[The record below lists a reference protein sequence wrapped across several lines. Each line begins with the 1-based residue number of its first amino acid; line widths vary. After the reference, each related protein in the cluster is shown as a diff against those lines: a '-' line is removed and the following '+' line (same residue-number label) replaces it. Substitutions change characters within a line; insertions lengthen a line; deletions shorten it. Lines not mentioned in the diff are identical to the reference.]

1 MSKPRISVN
10 FIDFPA
16 QSRAFFWDLLHPHYE
31 LVLDDT
37 PDFLFYSHI
46 GHRHRLYNC
55 VKIFHTQEKY
65 WPNWNECDYA
75 AVSVLVDDPRSAYL
89 PIYAFDGRPEKLVRP
104 SVPDPVTVRA
114 SKPHFCSLLCA
125 YVDRTVRRRERFFQ
139 VLNRH
144 RKVDSSG
151 RALNN
156 TGYRLPPG
164 DRYQVKVDWLAS
176 YRFNIAFENTRRAG
190 WCTEKLVDPL
200 HVNTIPIY
208 WGDPRVKEFFNP
220 ESFIG
225 RDDFSSDHELAEYV
239 LHVDDTPELY
249 AKYIRASPFYQNR
262 PNPAYEVGALVAFFE
277 RVFCSAAKPVTQ
289 RRWFFG
295 LTRWRFA
302 KRNKLPTE

>member
-1 MSKPRISVN
+1 MKTKISLN
-10 FIDFPA
+10 FIDFPP
-16 QSRAFFWDLLHPHYE
+16 QSRAFFLDLLSPYYDFTF
-31 LVLDDT
+31 DDA

-46 GHRHRLYNC
+46 GQRHRLYNC
-55 VKIFHTQEKY
+55 TKIFHTQEKY
-65 WPNWNECDYA
+65 WPNWKECDFA

-89 PIYAFDGRPEKLVRP
+89 PIYAFDGRPEKLVRT

-139 VLNRH
+139 SLNRH
-144 RKVDSSG
+144 RKVDSAG
-151 RALNN
+151 RAINN

-164 DRYQVKVDWLAS
+164 DRYQVKVDWLAQ
-176 YRFNIAFENTRRAG
+176 YRFNLAFENTRRAG

-220 ESFIG
+220 ESFIC

-249 AKYIRASPFYQNR
+249 AKYIQASPFYKNVPNSAYDMNTLLSFFARIFRSPLR
-262 PNPAYEVGALVAFFE
+262 PVA
-277 RVFCSAAKPVTQ
+277 Q
-289 RRWFFG
+289 RRWFYG
-295 LTRWRFA
+295 LTKWRLA
-302 KRNKLPTE
+302 KRNKLPGE

>member
-1 MSKPRISVN
+1 MNPKVSLN

-16 QSRAFFWDLLHPHYE
+16 QSRAFFLDLLSPHYDFTF
-31 LVLDDT
+31 DDT

-46 GHRHRLYNC
+46 GQRHRLYNC
-55 VKIFHTQEKY
+55 TKIFHTQEKY
-65 WPNWNECDYA
+65 WPNWKECDYA

-89 PIYAFDGRPEKLVRP
+89 PIYAFDGRPEKLVRT
-104 SVPDPVTVRA
+104 SVPDPVKIRK

-125 YVDRTVRRRERFFQ
+125 YVDRTVRRREQFFHA
-139 VLNRH
+139 LNRL
-144 RKVDSSG
+144 RKVDSAG
-151 RALNN
+151 QALNN

-164 DRYQVKVDWLAS
+164 DRYQVKVNWLAG
-176 YRFNIAFENTRRAG
+176 YRFNLAFENTRRAG

-208 WGDPRVKEFFNP
+208 WGDPRVKDFFNP
-220 ESFIG
+220 ESFIC

-249 AKYIRASPFYQNR
+249 AKYIQATPFYKNAPNSAYDRNVLLTFFDRIFRHPQR
-262 PNPAYEVGALVAFFE
+262 PVA
-277 RVFCSAAKPVTQ
+277 Q

-295 LTRWRFA
+295 LSKWRLV
-302 KRNKLPTE
+302 KRNKLPGE

>member
-1 MSKPRISVN
+1 MKPKVSLN
-10 FIDFPA
+10 FIDFPP
-16 QSRAFFWDLLHPHYE
+16 QSRAFFLDLLSPYYDFTF
-31 LVLDDT
+31 DDT

-55 VKIFHTQEKY
+55 IKIFHTQEKY
-65 WPNWNECDYA
+65 WPNWKECDYA

-89 PIYAFDGRPEKLVRP
+89 PIYAFDGRPEKLVRT

-125 YVDRTVRRRERFFQ
+125 YVDRTVRRREHFFQ
-139 VLNRH
+139 VLNRR
-144 RKVDSSG
+144 RKVDSTG

-164 DRYQVKVDWLAS
+164 DRYQVKVDWLAQ
-176 YRFNIAFENTRRAG
+176 YRFNLAFENTRRAG

-208 WGDPRVKEFFNP
+208 WGDPRVKDYFNP
-220 ESFIG
+220 ESFIC
-225 RDDFSSDHELAEYV
+225 RDDFSSDEELADYV

-249 AKYIRASPFYQNR
+249 ARYIRATPFHDNR
-262 PNPAYEVGALVAFFE
+262 PNSAYDRNGLLSFFAQIF
-277 RVFCSAAKPVTQ
+277 RSRQKPVAQ

-295 LTRWRFA
+295 LTKWRLA
-302 KRNKLPTE
+302 KRNKLPGE

>member
-1 MSKPRISVN
+1 MNPKVSLN
-10 FIDFPA
+10 FIDFPS
-16 QSRAFFWDLLHPHYE
+16 QSRAFFLDLLSPHYDFTF
-31 LVLDDT
+31 DDT

-55 VKIFHTQEKY
+55 AKIFHTQEKY
-65 WPNWNECDYA
+65 WPNWKECDYA
-75 AVSVLVDDPRSAYL
+75 AVSVLVDDPRSIYL
-89 PIYAFDGRPEKLVRP
+89 PIYAFDGRQEKLIHA
-104 SVPDPVTVRA
+104 SAPDPATIRK
-114 SKPHFCSLLCA
+114 SKPHFCSLLSA
-125 YVDRTVRRRERFFQ
+125 YVDRTVKRRAQFFHI
-139 VLNRH
+139 LNRL
-144 RKVDSSG
+144 RKVDSAG

-208 WGDPRVKEFFNP
+208 WGDPRVKDFFNP
-220 ESFIG
+220 ESFIC

-249 AKYIRASPFYQNR
+249 AKYIRACPFHNNR
-262 PNPAYEVGALVAFFE
+262 PNSTYDREALVAFFD
-277 RVFCSAAKPVTQ
+277 RAFQSPLKPVAQ

-295 LTRWRFA
+295 LTKWRLA
-302 KRNKLPTE
+302 KRNKLPGE

>member
-1 MSKPRISVN
+1 MKSKLSLN

-16 QSRAFFWDLLHPHYE
+16 QSRAFFLDLLSPHYDFTF
-31 LVLDDT
+31 DDT

-55 VKIFHTQEKY
+55 TKIFHTQEKY
-65 WPNWNECDYA
+65 WPNWKECDYA

-89 PIYAFDGRPEKLVRP
+89 PIYAFDGRPEKLVRT
-104 SVPDPVTVRA
+104 SVPDPMTIRA

-125 YVDRTVRRRERFFQ
+125 YVDRTVRRREQFFHT
-139 VLNRH
+139 LNRF
-144 RKVDSSG
+144 RKVDSVG

-164 DRYQVKVDWLAS
+164 DRYQVKVDWLAG

-208 WGDPRVKEFFNP
+208 WGDPRVKEFFNA
-220 ESFIG
+220 ESFIC
-225 RDDFSSDHELAEYV
+225 RDDFSSDQEMAEYV

-249 AKYIRASPFYQNR
+249 AKYIQATPCYKNV
-262 PNPAYEVGALVAFFE
+262 PNPAYDMNTLLAFFD
-277 RVFCSAAKPVTQ
+277 RIFQHPQRPVTQ

-295 LTRWRFA
+295 LSKWRLV
-302 KRNKLPTE
+302 KRNKLPGE

>member
-1 MSKPRISVN
+1 MKTKVSIN

-16 QSRAFFWDLLHPHYE
+16 QSRAFFLDLLSPHYDFTF
-31 LVLDDT
+31 DDT
-37 PDFLFYSHI
+37 PNFLFFSHI

-55 VKIFHTQEKY
+55 TKIFHTQEKY
-65 WPNWNECDYA
+65 WPNWKECDYA
-75 AVSVLVDDPRSAYL
+75 AVSVLANDPRSAYL
-89 PIYAFDGRPEKLVRP
+89 PIYAFDGRPEKLVRT
-104 SVPDPVTVRA
+104 SVPDPVTVWA

-125 YVDRTVRRRERFFQ
+125 YVDRTVKRRAQFFHT
-139 VLNRH
+139 LNRL
-144 RKVDSSG
+144 RKVDSVG

-200 HVNTIPIY
+200 HVITIPIY
-208 WGDPRVKEFFNP
+208 WGDPRVKDFFNP
-220 ESFIG
+220 ECFIC

-249 AKYIRASPFYQNR
+249 AKYIQAAPFHKNV
-262 PNPAYEVGALVAFFE
+262 PNSAYDMNTLLAFFD
-277 RVFCSAAKPVTQ
+277 RVFRQPQRPVAQ

-295 LTRWRFA
+295 LTKWRLT
-302 KRNKLPTE
+302 KRNKLPGE

>member
-1 MSKPRISVN
+1 MKPKVSLN

-16 QSRAFFWDLLHPHYE
+16 QSRAFFLDLLSPHYDFTF
-31 LVLDDT
+31 DDT

-46 GHRHRLYNC
+46 GQRHRLYNC

-65 WPNWNECDYA
+65 WPNWKECDYA

-89 PIYAFDGRPEKLVRP
+89 PIYAFDGRKEKLI
-104 SVPDPVTVRA
+104 RA
-114 SKPHFCSLLCA
+114 STPNPASIRKSKPHFCSLLCA
-125 YVDRTVRRRERFFQ
+125 YVDRTVRRREQFFYA
-139 VLNRH
+139 LNRL
-144 RKVDSSG
+144 RKVDSAG

-176 YRFNIAFENTRRAG
+176 YRFNLAFENTRRAG

-208 WGDPRVKEFFNP
+208 WGDPRVKEYFNP
-220 ESFIG
+220 KSFIS

-249 AKYIRASPFYQNR
+249 AKYIQSSPFYKNA
-262 PNPAYEVGALVAFFE
+262 PNSGYDMNALLTFFSQI
-277 RVFCSAAKPVTQ
+277 FKHPKKPVAQ
-289 RRWFFG
+289 HRWFFG
-295 LTRWRFA
+295 LTKWRLV
-302 KRNKLPTE
+302 KRNKLPGE

>member
-1 MSKPRISVN
+1 MKPKVSLN
-10 FIDFPA
+10 FIDFPP
-16 QSRAFFWDLLHPHYE
+16 QSRAFFLDLLSPYYDFTF
-31 LVLDDT
+31 DDT

-55 VKIFHTQEKY
+55 TKIFHTQEKY
-65 WPNWNECDYA
+65 WPNWKECDYA

-89 PIYAFDGRPEKLVRP
+89 PIYAFDGRPEKLVRT
-104 SVPDPVTVRA
+104 SVPDPVAVRA

-125 YVDRTVRRRERFFQ
+125 YVDRTVRRREHFFHA
-139 VLNRH
+139 LNRL
-144 RKVDSSG
+144 RKVDSAG

-200 HVNTIPIY
+200 HVNTVPIY

-220 ESFIG
+220 ESFIC

-249 AKYIRASPFYQNR
+249 AKYIHATPFQHNL
-262 PNPAYEVGALVAFFE
+262 PNSTYDKEALVAFFD
-277 RVFCSAAKPVTQ
+277 RIFQSPLKPVVQ

-295 LTRWRFA
+295 LTKWRLA
-302 KRNKLPTE
+302 KRNKLPGE

>member
-1 MSKPRISVN
+1 MKPKVSLN
-10 FIDFPA
+10 FIDFPP
-16 QSRAFFWDLLHPHYE
+16 QSRDFFLTLLSPHYDFTF
-31 LVLDDT
+31 DDT
-37 PDFLFYSHI
+37 PDFLFYSHT

-65 WPNWNECDYA
+65 WPNWKECDYA

-89 PIYAFDGRPEKLVRP
+89 PIYAFDGRQEKLIRTFI
-104 SVPDPVTVRA
+104 PDPETVRE

-125 YVDRTVRRRERFFQ
+125 YVDRTVRRREQFFHA
-139 VLNRH
+139 LNRI
-144 RKVDSSG
+144 RKVDSAG

-208 WGDPRVKEFFNP
+208 WGDPRVKDFFNS
-220 ESFIG
+220 ESFIC

-249 AKYIRASPFYQNR
+249 AKYIQAPPFYKNV
-262 PNPAYEVGALVAFFE
+262 PNSAYDMNELLTFFSQI
-277 RVFCSAAKPVTQ
+277 FKHPQKPVAQ

-295 LTRWRFA
+295 LTKWRLA
-302 KRNKLPTE
+302 KRNKLPGE

>member
-1 MSKPRISVN
+1 MKPKVSLN
-10 FIDFPA
+10 FIDFPP
-16 QSRAFFWDLLHPHYE
+16 QSQAFFLDLLSPYYDFTF
-31 LVLDDT
+31 DDT

-55 VKIFHTQEKY
+55 IKIFHSQEKY
-65 WPNWNECDYA
+65 WPNWKECDFA

-89 PIYAFDGRPEKLVRP
+89 PIYAFDGRPEKLVRT

-125 YVDRTVRRRERFFQ
+125 YVDRTVRRREHFFQ
-139 VLNRH
+139 VLNRR
-144 RKVDSSG
+144 RKVDSTG

-164 DRYQVKVDWLAS
+164 DRYQVKVDWLAQ
-176 YRFNIAFENTRRAG
+176 YRFNLAFENTRRTG

-208 WGDPRVKEFFNP
+208 WGDPRIKEFFNA
-220 ESFIG
+220 ESFIC

-249 AKYIRASPFYQNR
+249 AKYIQAPPFYKNM
-262 PNPAYEVGALVAFFE
+262 PSSAYDMNTLLAFFD
-277 RVFCSAAKPVTQ
+277 RIFRHPQRPVAQ

-295 LTRWRFA
+295 LTKWRLA
-302 KRNKLPTE
+302 KRNKLPGE

>member
-1 MSKPRISVN
+1 MKTKVSLN
-10 FIDFPA
+10 FIDFPP
-16 QSRAFFWDLLHPHYE
+16 QSRAFFLDLLSPHYDFTFE
-31 LVLDDT
+31 DT

-46 GHRHRLYNC
+46 GQRHRLYNC
-55 VKIFHTQEKY
+55 IKIFHTQEKY

-75 AVSVLVDDPRSAYL
+75 AVSVLVDYPRYAYL
-89 PIYAFDGRPEKLVRP
+89 PIYAFDGRKDKLVRT
-104 SVPDPVTVRA
+104 SAPDPVTIRA
-114 SKPHFCSLLCA
+114 SKPRFCSLLCA
-125 YVDRTVRRRERFFQ
+125 YVDRTVRRREQFFHA
-139 VLNRH
+139 LNRL
-144 RKVDSSG
+144 RKVDSAG

-164 DRYQVKVDWLAS
+164 DRYQVKVDWLAG

-220 ESFIG
+220 ESFIC

-249 AKYIRASPFYQNR
+249 AKYIRASPFYKNVPNSAYDMNTLLSFFDRIFRSPLR
-262 PNPAYEVGALVAFFE
+262 PFA
-277 RVFCSAAKPVTQ
+277 Q

-295 LTRWRFA
+295 LTKWRLA
-302 KRNKLPTE
+302 KRNKLPGE

>member
-1 MSKPRISVN
+1 MKPKVSIN
-10 FIDFPA
+10 FIDFPP
-16 QSRAFFWDLLHPHYE
+16 QSRAFFLDLLSPHYDFTFE
-31 LVLDDT
+31 DT

-55 VKIFHTQEKY
+55 IKIFHTQEKY
-65 WPNWNECDYA
+65 WPNWKECDYA

-89 PIYAFDGRPEKLVRP
+89 PIYAFDGRPEKLVRT

-125 YVDRTVRRRERFFQ
+125 YVDRTVRRREQFFHA
-139 VLNRH
+139 LNRL
-144 RKVDSSG
+144 RKVDSAG

-164 DRYQVKVDWLAS
+164 DRYQVKVNWLAG
-176 YRFNIAFENTRRAG
+176 YRFNLAFENTRRAG

-208 WGDPRVKEFFNP
+208 WGDPRVKDYFNP
-220 ESFIG
+220 ESYIR
-225 RDDFSSDHELAEYV
+225 RDDFSSDEELADYV

-249 AKYIRASPFYQNR
+249 ARYIRATPFHDNR
-262 PNPAYEVGALVAFFE
+262 PNSAYDRNGLLSFFDQIF
-277 RVFCSAAKPVTQ
+277 RSRQKPVAQ
-289 RRWFFG
+289 RRWFFA
-295 LTRWRFA
+295 LTKWRLA
-302 KRNKLPTE
+302 KRNKLPGE

>member
-1 MSKPRISVN
+1 MNPKVSLN

-16 QSRAFFWDLLHPHYE
+16 QSRAFFLDLLSTHYDFTF
-31 LVLDDT
+31 DDT

-55 VKIFHTQEKY
+55 TKIFHTQEKY
-65 WPNWNECDYA
+65 WPNWKECDYA

-89 PIYAFDGRPEKLVRP
+89 PIYAFDGRKEKLIRT
-104 SVPDPVTVRA
+104 SVPDPVAIRA

-125 YVDRTVRRRERFFQ
+125 YVDRTVRRREQFFHT
-139 VLNRH
+139 LNRL
-144 RKVDSSG
+144 RKVDSAG

-164 DRYQVKVDWLAS
+164 DRYQVKVDWLAG
-176 YRFNIAFENTRRAG
+176 YRFNLAFENTRRAG

-220 ESFIG
+220 ESFIC

-295 LTRWRFA
+295 LTKWRFA

>member
-1 MSKPRISVN
+1 MKTKVSIN

-16 QSRAFFWDLLHPHYE
+16 QSRAFFLDLLSPHYDFTF
-31 LVLDDT
+31 DDT

-55 VKIFHTQEKY
+55 TKIFHTQEKY
-65 WPNWNECDYA
+65 WPNWKECDYA

-89 PIYAFDGRPEKLVRP
+89 PIYAFDGRPEKIVRT

-125 YVDRTVRRRERFFQ
+125 YVDRTVRRREHFFQ
-139 VLNRH
+139 VLNRR
-144 RKVDSSG
+144 RKVDSTG

-164 DRYQVKVDWLAS
+164 DRYQVKVDWLAQ
-176 YRFNIAFENTRRAG
+176 YRFNLAFENTRRAG

-208 WGDPRVKEFFNP
+208 WGDPRVKDYFNP
-220 ESFIG
+220 ESYIR
-225 RDDFSSDHELAEYV
+225 RDDFSSDEELADYV

-249 AKYIRASPFYQNR
+249 ARYIRATPFHENR
-262 PNPAYEVGALVAFFE
+262 PNPAYDRNGLLSFFDQIF
-277 RVFCSAAKPVTQ
+277 RSRQKPVAQ
-289 RRWFFG
+289 RRWFFA
-295 LTRWRFA
+295 LTKWRLA
-302 KRNKLPTE
+302 KRNKLPGE

>member
-1 MSKPRISVN
+1 MKPKVSLN
-10 FIDFPA
+10 FVDFPP
-16 QSRAFFWDLLHPHYE
+16 QSRAFFLDLLSPYYDFTF
-31 LVLDDT
+31 DDT

-55 VKIFHTQEKY
+55 TKIFHTQEKY
-65 WPNWNECDYA
+65 WPNWKECDYA

-89 PIYAFDGRPEKLVRP
+89 PIYAFDGRPEKLVRT

-125 YVDRTVRRRERFFQ
+125 YVDRTVRRREHFFHA
-139 VLNRH
+139 LNRL
-144 RKVDSSG
+144 RKVDSAG

-208 WGDPRVKEFFNP
+208 WGDPRAKEFFNP
-220 ESFIG
+220 ESFIC

-249 AKYIRASPFYQNR
+249 AKYIGATPFHHNR
-262 PNPAYEVGALVAFFE
+262 PNSTYDREALVAFFD
-277 RVFCSAAKPVTQ
+277 RAFQSPLKPVAQ

-295 LTRWRFA
+295 LTKWRLA
-302 KRNKLPTE
+302 KRNKLPGE

>member
-1 MSKPRISVN
+1 MTIRK
-10 FIDFPA
+10 
-16 QSRAFFWDLLHPHYE
+16 
-31 LVLDDT
+31 
-37 PDFLFYSHI
+37 
-46 GHRHRLYNC
+46 
-55 VKIFHTQEKY
+55 
-65 WPNWNECDYA
+65 
-75 AVSVLVDDPRSAYL
+75 
-89 PIYAFDGRPEKLVRP
+89 
-104 SVPDPVTVRA
+104 
-114 SKPHFCSLLCA
+114 SKPHFCSLLSA
-125 YVDRTVRRRERFFQ
+125 YVDRTVKRRAQFFHA
-139 VLNRH
+139 LNRL
-144 RKVDSSG
+144 RKVDSAG

-225 RDDFSSDHELAEYV
+225 RDDFSSDQELAEYV

-249 AKYIRASPFYQNR
+249 AKYIRASPFYNNR
-262 PNPAYEVGALVAFFE
+262 PNSTFDKEALVAFFD
-277 RVFCSAAKPVTQ
+277 RVFQSPLKPVAQ

-295 LTRWRFA
+295 LTKWRFA
-302 KRNKLPTE
+302 KRNKLSGE

>member
-1 MSKPRISVN
+1 MKTKVSLN
-10 FIDFPA
+10 FIDFPP
-16 QSRAFFWDLLHPHYE
+16 QSKAFFLDLLSPHYDFTF
-31 LVLDDT
+31 DDT

-55 VKIFHTQEKY
+55 TKIFHTQEKY
-65 WPNWNECDYA
+65 WPNWRECDYA

-89 PIYAFDGRPEKLVRP
+89 PIYAFDGRPEKLVRT

-125 YVDRTVRRRERFFQ
+125 YVDRTVRRREQFFYA
-139 VLNRH
+139 LNRL
-144 RKVDSSG
+144 RKVDSAG

-164 DRYQVKVDWLAS
+164 DRYQVKVDWLAG
-176 YRFNIAFENTRRAG
+176 YRFNLAFENTRRAG

-208 WGDPRVKEFFNP
+208 WGDPRVKDYFNP
-220 ESFIG
+220 ESFIC
-225 RDDFSSDHELAEYV
+225 RDDFLSDEELADYV

-249 AKYIRASPFYQNR
+249 ARYIRATPFHDNR
-262 PNPAYEVGALVAFFE
+262 PNSAYDRNGLLSFFDQIF
-277 RVFCSAAKPVTQ
+277 RSRQKPITQ
-289 RRWFFG
+289 KRWFFKI
-295 LTRWRFA
+295 TKWRLA
-302 KRNKLPTE
+302 KRNKLPGE

>member
-1 MSKPRISVN
+1 MNPKVSLN

-16 QSRAFFWDLLHPHYE
+16 QSRAFFLDLLSPHYDFTF
-31 LVLDDT
+31 DDT
-37 PDFLFYSHI
+37 PDFLFFSHI

-55 VKIFHTQEKY
+55 TKIFHTQEKY
-65 WPNWNECDYA
+65 WPNWKECDYA

-89 PIYAFDGRPEKLVRP
+89 PIYAFDGRPEKLVRT
-104 SVPDPVTVRA
+104 SVPDPVAVRA

-125 YVDRTVRRRERFFQ
+125 YVDRTVRRREQFFHA
-139 VLNRH
+139 LNRL
-144 RKVDSSG
+144 RKVDSAG

-156 TGYRLPPG
+156 TGYRLPTG
-164 DRYQVKVDWLAS
+164 DRYQVKVDWLAG

-220 ESFIG
+220 ESFIC

-249 AKYIRASPFYQNR
+249 AKYIQAPPFPKNV
-262 PNPAYEVGALVAFFE
+262 PNSAYDMNTLLAFFD
-277 RVFCSAAKPVTQ
+277 RIFRQPQRPVAQ

-295 LTRWRFA
+295 LTKWRLA
-302 KRNKLPTE
+302 KRNKLPGE

>member
-1 MSKPRISVN
+1 MKPKVSLN

-16 QSRAFFWDLLHPHYE
+16 QSRALFLDLLSPHYDFTF
-31 LVLDDT
+31 DDT

-55 VKIFHTQEKY
+55 TKIFHTQEKY
-65 WPNWNECDYA
+65 WPNWRECDYA
-75 AVSVLVDDPRSAYL
+75 AVSVLVDDPRAAYL
-89 PIYAFDGRPEKLVRP
+89 PIYAFDGQAEKLVRT

-114 SKPHFCSLLCA
+114 SKPYFCSLLSA
-125 YVDRTVRRRERFFQ
+125 YVDRTVKSRVQFFHT
-139 VLNRH
+139 LDRL
-144 RKVDSSG
+144 RKVDSAG

-208 WGDPRVKEFFNP
+208 WGDPRVKDFFNP
-220 ESFIG
+220 ESFIC

-239 LHVDDTPELY
+239 LYVDNTPELY
-249 AKYIRASPFYQNR
+249 AKYIQASPFSKNV
-262 PNPAYEVGALVAFFE
+262 PNSAYDMNTLLTFFD
-277 RVFCSAAKPVTQ
+277 RVFRNPQRPVTQ
-289 RRWFFG
+289 RRRFFG
-295 LTRWRFA
+295 LTKWRLA
-302 KRNKLPTE
+302 KRNKLPGE

>member
-1 MSKPRISVN
+1 MNPKVSLN
-10 FIDFPA
+10 FTDFPA
-16 QSRAFFWDLLHPHYE
+16 QSRAFFLDLLSPHYDFTF
-31 LVLDDT
+31 DDT

-65 WPNWNECDYA
+65 WPNWKDCDYA
-75 AVSVLVDDPRSAYL
+75 AVSVLVDDPRAAYL
-89 PIYAFDGRPEKLVRP
+89 PIYAFDGRPEKLVRT
-104 SVPDPVTVRA
+104 SVPDPVAVRA
-114 SKPHFCSLLCA
+114 SKPHFCSLLFA
-125 YVDRTVRRRERFFQ
+125 YVDRTVRRREQFFHA
-139 VLNRH
+139 LNRL
-144 RKVDSSG
+144 RKVDSAG

-220 ESFIG
+220 ESFIC

-239 LHVDDTPELY
+239 LHVDATPELY
-249 AKYIRASPFYQNR
+249 AKYIHAPPFPKNVPNSAYDMNTLLTFFDRIFRSPLR
-262 PNPAYEVGALVAFFE
+262 PVA
-277 RVFCSAAKPVTQ
+277 Q

-295 LTRWRFA
+295 LTKWRLA
-302 KRNKLPTE
+302 KRNKLPGQ